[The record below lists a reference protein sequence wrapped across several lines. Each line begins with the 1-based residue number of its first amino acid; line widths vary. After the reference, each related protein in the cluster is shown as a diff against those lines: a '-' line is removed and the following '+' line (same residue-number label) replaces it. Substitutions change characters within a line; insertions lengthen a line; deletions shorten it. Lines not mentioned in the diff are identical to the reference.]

1 MNIMAY
7 SRKYDG
13 YKEFLLNKICN
24 QKQFNY
30 TRNVGETMALIRECQ
45 PSSYEE
51 WENWYF
57 ENAKTKRKQPTRI
70 TRDIM
75 NNYGV
80 QLREVVRNEFIPAI
94 LDAIQNLT
102 DEEIESYVYNL
113 AVKRTYDG
121 YITEKKTVSE
131 LISKHFPDVLIEES
145 TPEQDHAGNI
155 DFIIN
160 VGNYKIGL
168 QIKPI
173 TANSNF
179 GAYSLPERLQESFD
193 AFQQEYGGMVF
204 IVFSKDGKIA
214 NEDIVNDIKN
224 EIERLKSMSEIK

>member
-1 MNIMAY
+1 MVY
-7 SRKYDG
+7 SRKYEG
-13 YKEFLLNKICN
+13 YKEFLLNKICG

-45 PSSYEE
+45 PNSYEE

-70 TRDIM
+70 TREIM
-75 NNYGV
+75 SNYGTR
-80 QLREVVRNEFIPAI
+80 LREVVRNEFIPAI
-94 LDAIQNLT
+94 LEAINNLT

-113 AVKRTYDG
+113 AINRTYDG
-121 YITEKKTVSE
+121 YITEKKVVAE
-131 LISKHFPDVLIEES
+131 LISKHFPDVSIEES

-179 GAYSLPERLQESFD
+179 GGYSLTERLKKSFEI
-193 AFQQEYGGMVF
+193 FQQEFGGNVF
-204 IVFSKDGKIA
+204 IVFSKEGKIA
-214 NEDIVNDIKN
+214 NEEIVNDIKN
-224 EIERLKSMSEIK
+224 EIERLKSM